1 MRSLSTLLS
10 FRTRTKSDVRRDAP
24 VLLTEPVEPGGGIIP
39 LDDHKNHAGPDII
52 DSSEA
57 SSDSRRGDQGADK
70 KSKRRGWIT
79 AIGLFFIDQW
89 FLVGIGVVA
98 LIASQVQVPASQ
110 QHAKETAVL
119 YTAVSLIFFIT
130 GCTLPTKVLIE
141 NSYRWKLHLF
151 VQLQCYLL
159 TSAIIFGIVS
169 LCATN
174 RDFMD
179 PALLIGL
186 IFAGCVPTTI
196 SSNVVMT
203 RQAHGNA
210 ALTVVESTLG
220 NFLGPFLTPVL
231 VSMYTS
237 TGAWYTGFLPHEKGG
252 YSEIYK
258 RVFKQLGLSL
268 FVPLVGGT
276 NKGYQA
282 VNSADSFIVCWSSGA
297 ERVS

>member
-1 MRSLSTLLS
+1 MRFLSTLLS
-10 FRTRTKSDVRRDAP
+10 FRTRTKSDVRHDAP
-24 VLLTEPVEPGGGIIP
+24 VLLTEPVEPGGGIVP
-39 LDDHKNHAGPDII
+39 LDDHKNHAGPDTI

-57 SSDSRRGDQGADK
+57 SSDSRRGDNGADN

-110 QHAKETAVL
+110 QHVKETAVL

-237 TGAWYTGFLPHEKGG
+237 TGAWYTGFLPREKGG

-268 FVPLVGGT
+268 FVPLVGR
-276 NKGYQA
+276 
-282 VNSADSFIVCWSSGA
+282 VNRATK
-297 ERVS
+297 VSTVLIHS